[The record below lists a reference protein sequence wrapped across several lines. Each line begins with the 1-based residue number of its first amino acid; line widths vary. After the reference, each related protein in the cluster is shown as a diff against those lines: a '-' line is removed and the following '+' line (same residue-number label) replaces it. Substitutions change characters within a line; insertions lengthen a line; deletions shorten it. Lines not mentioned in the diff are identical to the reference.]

1 MICLRLNDSM
11 KILLVNKFYYRRG
24 GVCHRLSGEFG
35 YTVEEILP
43 SEYEYVDGFYPS
55 VWIERGE
62 SKG

>member
-1 MICLRLNDSM
+1 M